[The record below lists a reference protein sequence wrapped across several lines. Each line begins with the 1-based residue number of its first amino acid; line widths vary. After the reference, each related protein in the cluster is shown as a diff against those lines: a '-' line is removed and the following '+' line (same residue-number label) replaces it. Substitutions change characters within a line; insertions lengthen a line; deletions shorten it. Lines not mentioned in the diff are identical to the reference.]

1 MDWAVPGG
9 MPEVNDIFDEV
20 TKITSD
26 LLPKNYSGDVRSTRA
41 VQDLVARIIDQLGEE
56 SASAQGLNKVITS
69 AEKLRKN
76 PGHIV
81 YLLKDHR
88 GKEGKGEIIGLLK
101 VGRKHLFLFDS
112 KEVVHEVEPLC
123 VLDFYVVRDRQR
135 MGFGR
140 MLYDY
145 MLHELEVTAWQMA
158 IDGPSEKMEKFLS
171 RNFGIEKL
179 IRQNNNF
186 AVAPN
191 FFDRSDEEISNSG
204 GGPSAA
210 PAAAVGRF
218 AAPKPASAIAN
229 VIHGAGH
236 EHAARR
242 SESPA
247 AAEAEAPEASAAV
260 ADDSQPIRYYPR
272 EMWDDDDWEDPSE
285 PEYDAEAY
293 EFDPDQPPEERRDEM
308 RALGPMRYSPVV
320 IERPGSLDTTYIERG
335 VEAVRVSRCRPLP
348 RSQCNAAPALAARP
362 GCARY

>member
-20 TKITSD
+20 TKSHLIYYPKTIAAMSGPQVLPHMSRHKYVKSSVIVVFFIVID
-26 LLPKNYSGDVRSTRA
+26 SSPLQSASLSLLA

-123 VLDFYVVRDRQR
+123 VLDFYV
-135 MGFGR
+135 
-140 MLYDY
+140 
-145 MLHELEVTAWQMA
+145 ELEVTAWQMA

-191 FFDRSDEEISNSG
+191 FFDRSDEEISSPSVAVKWLPFCTSNSG

-242 SESPA
+242 
-247 AAEAEAPEASAAV
+247 
-260 ADDSQPIRYYPR
+260 
-272 EMWDDDDWEDPSE
+272 
-285 PEYDAEAY
+285 
-293 EFDPDQPPEERRDEM
+293 
-308 RALGPMRYSPVV
+308 
-320 IERPGSLDTTYIERG
+320 
-335 VEAVRVSRCRPLP
+335 
-348 RSQCNAAPALAARP
+348 
-362 GCARY
+362 